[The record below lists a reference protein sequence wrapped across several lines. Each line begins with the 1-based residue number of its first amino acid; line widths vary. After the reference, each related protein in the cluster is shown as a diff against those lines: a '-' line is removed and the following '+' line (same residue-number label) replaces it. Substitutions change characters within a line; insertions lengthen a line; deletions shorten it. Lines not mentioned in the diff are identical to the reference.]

1 MKTYSL
7 LLAVVC
13 AAVLPVSASA
23 KIERVIEKSFAVS
36 PGGQLTVETEGGN
49 VFVQTGD
56 DSAVKVVARQTIRAN
71 SEREADDLLERL
83 KLTIEQNGNDVAAR
97 AKYERK
103 SWGRNPVSVDFTV
116 TVPARYNVTL
126 GTSGGDVRV
135 ADLEGKVRART
146 SGGNITVGKIAGSV
160 DAHTSGGNV
169 SLVEGSDRVSLR
181 TSGGNIRVDRS
192 VGETILDTS
201 GGDIEVK
208 SVEGTLHA
216 DTSGGNVTAGIE
228 GALKGDCVLDTSG
241 GRVKATVDKTV
252 AFTLDA
258 STSGG
263 DVRADGL
270 TITISGGGVGKSKL
284 SGKVN
289 GGGPLLKLHSSGGD
303 IVIATR

>member
-7 LLAVVC
+7 LLAIVC
-13 AAVLPVSASA
+13 AAVLPVSALA

-36 PGGQLTVETEGGN
+36 SGGQLTVETEGGN
-49 VFVQTGD
+49 VSVQTGG
-56 DSAVKVVARQTIRAN
+56 DSAVKVVARQTIRAS
-71 SEREADDLLERL
+71 SEREADELLERL
-83 KLTIEQNGNDVAAR
+83 KLTIEQNGNDVTAR
-97 AKYERK
+97 AKYDRK
-103 SWGRNPVSVDFTV
+103 GWGRNPVTVDFTV

-146 SGGNITVGKIAGSV
+146 SGGNITLGKIGGTV
-160 DAHTSGGNV
+160 DANTSGGNV
-169 SLVEGSDRVSLR
+169 SLVEGSGRVSLE
-181 TSGGNIRVDRS
+181 TSGGNIRVERS

-216 DTSGGNVTAGIE
+216 ETSGGNVTAGIE

-241 GRVKATVDKTV
+241 GRVKATVDKAA
-252 AFTLDA
+252 AFALDA